1 MARHMLLS
9 TGKATRSSASCSA
22 PLRGTHERSAAMTH
36 YSDDINSKAPTPYA
50 DTSATFGIGLVALL
64 IAILTIVLAG
74 GCVL

>member
-1 MARHMLLS
+1 
-9 TGKATRSSASCSA
+9 
-22 PLRGTHERSAAMTH
+22 MTH
-36 YSDDINSKAPTPYA
+36 YSDDINSKVPTPYA